1 MIVQGL
7 DVVKY
12 TAYSLCI
19 ISSSFKSGLKEDETI
34 HSVHSKRESSVI
46 QNVTYRYKTTIDVS
60 CGLIINLLISFWT
73 TRVETVLRSIYTE
86 SRFQSKISILNRPL
100 YRVSLFNG
108 EENFR
113 SSIREDRKSLKISK
127 QVLSRDRE
135 HGIHVGWK
143 ETLEKDM

>member
-60 CGLIINLLISFWT
+60 CGLIINLLISF
-73 TRVETVLRSIYTE
+73 
-86 SRFQSKISILNRPL
+86 
-100 YRVSLFNG
+100 
-108 EENFR
+108 
-113 SSIREDRKSLKISK
+113 
-127 QVLSRDRE
+127 
-135 HGIHVGWK
+135 
-143 ETLEKDM
+143 